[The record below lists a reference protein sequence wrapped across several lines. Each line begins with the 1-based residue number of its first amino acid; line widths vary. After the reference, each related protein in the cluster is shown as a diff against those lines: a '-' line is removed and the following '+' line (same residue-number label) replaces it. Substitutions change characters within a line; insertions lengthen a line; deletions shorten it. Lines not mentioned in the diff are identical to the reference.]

1 MKKGCLLCQESHF
14 LLSTN
19 RTHDDL
25 YHPLTYKSHRFKAA
39 TFLVIV
45 VLIVVVVVVLSA
57 CEVKMRGSIDTEFVN
72 FGWKFA
78 WVLWCALIEILA
90 F

>member
-19 RTHDDL
+19 STHDDL
-25 YHPLTYKSHRFKAA
+25 YHPLTYKSHRFKVA

-45 VLIVVVVVVLSA
+45 VLVVVVVVVLSV
-57 CEVKMRGSIDTEFVN
+57 CEVKIREHRHRVCKFRMEVCLGSMVCIN
-72 FGWKFA
+72 
-78 WVLWCALIEILA
+78 
-90 F
+90 